1 MKRKETQKSC
11 CFILCDVVVSGNFD
25 EFCMNVHEHEVED
38 DEEEEERRW

>member
-1 MKRKETQKSC
+1 M
-11 CFILCDVVVSGNFD
+11 IVVSGNFD